1 MSAVHEPSWH
11 DRAVAAAADAW
22 LSEPRDTVAYQR
34 LVDAVLRRRAWLQP
48 TLDEAPGVDDVPMAA
63 TEPRHDDGPELL
75 DELGADRAPVRLGD
89 DLPADPRALVAQ
101 LRAGLVRSG

>member
-48 TLDEAPGVDDVPMAA
+48 TLDEAPDVDDVPMAA
-63 TEPRHDDGPELL
+63 TGPRHDEGSELL

-101 LRAGLVRSG
+101 LRAGLVLGG

>member
-1 MSAVHEPSWH
+1 MLVSSSPRTERKLMSAVHEPSWH

-63 TEPRHDDGPELL
+63 TEPEAR
-75 DELGADRAPVRLGD
+75 
-89 DLPADPRALVAQ
+89 
-101 LRAGLVRSG
+101 